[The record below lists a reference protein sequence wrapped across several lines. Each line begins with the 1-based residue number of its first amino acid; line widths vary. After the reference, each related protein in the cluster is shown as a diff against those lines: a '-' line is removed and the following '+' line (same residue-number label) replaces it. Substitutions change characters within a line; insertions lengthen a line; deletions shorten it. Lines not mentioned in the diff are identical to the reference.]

1 MQNIATTTVQT
12 RVRIGRQ
19 AASVIADLRHA
30 LSVEWVGNKGQ
41 LTAMVGDAAAAV
53 GDAAAAVGDAAASP
67 PHRNVHIVNVTAN
80 VQQVVSHVGEDERRL
95 RVCTH

>member
-30 LSVEWVGNKGQ
+30 LSVEWVSNKGQ
-41 LTAMVGDAAAAV
+41 LTAAV
-53 GDAAAAVGDAAASP
+53 GDAAAAVCDAAASP
-67 PHRNVHIVNVTAN
+67 PNRNVHIVNVTAN